1 MLNRNDRSHLAPL
14 FALAL
19 LTSGML
25 AGCEGC
31 NHEATDGSENA
42 TMDQA
47 GGANGGAAGTTDAN
61 GSTGGS
67 TDRSASGDTSTMDS
81 RSSATGAATGTP
93 ATPAEERTSTVT
105 NMQGMRAILMTELDA
120 VRGRLKQAGRPD
132 ETVKAD
138 QTRAGELAQG
148 LERLDRLIKKTTEA
162 DDVSWATVREST
174 MNEAA
179 EFRTWMAKYGMNAP
193 S

>member
-1 MLNRNDRSHLAPL
+1 MLNRNDRSHLAPF

-47 GGANGGAAGTTDAN
+47 GGANGSATGTTNAN

-81 RSSATGAATGTP
+81 RTTASGAAAGTP
-93 ATPAEERTSTVT
+93 ATPAEERTSTAAS
-105 NMQGMRAILMTELDA
+105 MQGMRTVLMTELDA
-120 VRGRLKQAGRPD
+120 VRARLKQAGRPD

-138 QTRAGELAQG
+138 QTRAAELAQG

-174 MNEAA
+174 MSEAT
-179 EFRTWMAKYGMNAP
+179 EFRTWMAKYGMQVPA
-193 S
+193 